1 MGKRGDRRR
10 LRQVEMKESKA
21 LNGPRKYA
29 ERARRRTRLLGMLQ
43 QSQAAD
49 TRLLRNFVA
58 TELGKTEAE
67 ITAADVTQL
76 LSLAGKGK

>member
-21 LNGPRKYA
+21 INGPRKHA
-29 ERARRRTRLLGMLQ
+29 ERARRRQRLLQMLQ
-43 QSQAAD
+43 QSKTAN

-58 TELGKTEAE
+58 VELGKPEAAIKAE
-67 ITAADVTQL
+67 DVTRL
-76 LSLAGKGK
+76 LSVTGK